1 MKKKI
6 VVRGPALSRSGY
18 GEQCRFALRS
28 LRSQEELF
36 DIYLLNTDWGKTSW
50 IFEDDEERQWI
61 DELIVK
67 TSVYIQQTEDPDM
80 DMSLQVTIPNEW
92 ERMAPVNIGYTAGIE
107 TNMVAPVWVEKSKIM
122 DHIITISEHSKQVY
136 EKTSYSVK
144 DENTGAI
151 TDEDFKCTTPISVV
165 HYPVRKLEE
174 ESVDLN
180 LDYDFNF
187 LTIAQWSVRKNLEN
201 TIRWFVEEFIDQEVG
216 LVVKVS
222 SMNDSCPDRFMTR
235 ERLEG
240 LLAPYEN
247 RKCKVY
253 MLHGMMTDVEL
264 NALYKHPKIKS
275 CVTITHGEGFGL
287 PTFEAACNGLPV
299 VAPAWSGHVD
309 YLYMPVKDKKT
320 KKERLRP
327 KFAKVDFDI
336 GPIPPEAVWD
346 GVLQGDSQWCYA
358 QQGSYKMRLREV
370 YKDHGRFKKQA
381 GELQKWINKN
391 FTEEKQ
397 YKKFVDCLSVEQ
409 KEIE

>member
-28 LRSQEELF
+28 LRAHEELF

-50 IFEDDEERQWI
+50 VFEDTEERQWF

-67 TSVYIQQTEDPDM
+67 TNVYIQQNEDPDM
-80 DMSLQVTIPNEW
+80 DISLQVTIPNEW
-92 ERMAPVNIGYTAGIE
+92 EKMAAVNVGYTAGIE
-107 TNMVAPVWVEKSKIM
+107 TNMVAPVWIEKSKIM
-122 DHIITISEHSKQVY
+122 DNIITISEHSKQVY

-144 DENTGAI
+144 DENTGEV
-151 TDEDFKCTTPISVV
+151 TDTDFKCTTPISVV
-165 HYPVRKLEE
+165 HYPVRQLEE
-174 ESVDLN
+174 QPVDLN

-187 LTIAQWSVRKNLEN
+187 FTVAQWSARKNLEN
-201 TIRWFVEEFIDQEVG
+201 TIRWFVEEFIDQKVG
-216 LVVKVS
+216 LVVKVNT
-222 SMNDSCPDRFMTR
+222 MNDSCPDRFLTR

-240 LLAPYEN
+240 LLAPYEG

-253 MLHGMMTDVEL
+253 MVHGMMEDAEL
-264 NALYKHPKIKS
+264 NALYKHPKIKA
-275 CVTITHGEGFGL
+275 CVTLTHGEGFGL
-287 PTFEAACNGLPV
+287 PTFEAASNGLPV
-299 VAPAWSGHVD
+299 IAPAWSGHVD
-309 YLYMPVKDKKT
+309 YLYMPTKEKKT
-320 KKERLRP
+320 KKERLKP

-346 GVLQGDSQWCYA
+346 GVLQADSQWCYA

-397 YKKFVDCLSVEQ
+397 YKKFVDCLNVE
-409 KEIE
+409 